1 MKPTI
6 LALLAA
12 LGTAVLPA
20 HAATVFFVTPAGND
34 SAAGTSWPE
43 AKATILAAVE
53 AASAGDEVRVAEGTY
68 PGAINDTKGLA
79 LRGGYL
85 AGETFVSDPTA
96 HPTVIAA
103 AGAGSPAL
111 TITGGSIV
119 DGFQITGG
127 ATGIR
132 CVQGTGVAISRNT
145 ITGALSQGIYLT
157 NTSATVTGNT
167 IADTG
172 MAIVFAGGSS
182 GPISANRLH
191 GCDWGGISCDASSP
205 EISENQIVGALGAGI
220 VCSAGSN
227 GAITRNLI
235 YGSGGRGIAC
245 VDSSPPITLNRIQGN
260 IGGGVSISN
269 AALTIAGNV
278 IADNGLKGV
287 FTTTESWTGS
297 VAYVTLLANTIAG
310 HPEAGVMGATA
321 GEVSGNILSGNGAS
335 FSGAFTSVDYNCVF
349 NNPLDAPDL
358 NTGEHSI
365 SADPQFVAAAY
376 GNYHI
381 LRTSPCRDAGGVVS
395 GGVPSTD
402 MDGQPR
408 VKFAAVDIG
417 ADESDGLPVSFQPA
431 RLYANPSAPPGGDGS
446 SWAAACRTLADA
458 AARAALLQGAD
469 IWAAGA
475 TYAEQ
480 IALFPYTHLYGGFA
494 GTETALAARS
504 MKANETI
511 VDAGGVS
518 GGSTGIAIASA
529 AGVNGVTITNA
540 ERGVEFGDGSGSLIA
555 SKLLRNQQ
563 AVGDMRAAAFRLD
576 SCFIVQNGG
585 TLPATGSGFL
595 TLNNLTI
602 ADNEG
607 YAAIRLSSPLTNT
620 VLAFNSESFS
630 IPDGQS
636 NYHVSNA
643 GMVSGQ
649 STPLSSDP
657 RFVAPD
663 ADDFHLLFDSPLRDR
678 ASAAAA
684 GSTVDADGERRVENR
699 AVDIGADEVGAP
711 VVTIAEAM
719 ASFEGESCEL
729 RGLIAATAS
738 GEFPGVLHVL
748 QPDRTAGAAL
758 PGIGLVNRGDRINV
772 IGRVE
777 LVDGQWRIDP
787 DWDYTRSPGPP
798 PRPWN
803 ARSDAV
809 SADRNGDGVRDA
821 GPPTSGLLMKAAGR
835 LTSVDWAR
843 KFFYLDD
850 GAGMLD
856 GTAGFEPHSGVRVA
870 YRGLTSPGLYS
881 VASVTGIVQWEQTVL
896 ETEGYVNGE
905 YHAAGDTV
913 TIPVIYPRD
922 QSDIVVHQQETGL

>member
-381 LRTSPCRDAGGVVS
+381 LRTSPCRDAGGVV
-395 GGVPSTD
+395 
-402 MDGQPR
+402 
-408 VKFAAVDIG
+408 G
-417 ADESDGLPVSFQPA
+417 AEV
-431 RLYANPSAPPGGDGS
+431 
-446 SWAAACRTLADA
+446 
-458 AARAALLQGAD
+458 
-469 IWAAGA
+469 
-475 TYAEQ
+475 AEQ
-480 IALFPYTHLYGGFA
+480 IV
-494 GTETALAARS
+494 
-504 MKANETI
+504 
-511 VDAGGVS
+511 VDARRGDLDIGEGAS
-518 GGSTGIAIASA
+518 EHGRSPSTRVPA
-529 AGVNGVTITNA
+529 AVPVPPSWHHWG
-540 ERGVEFGDGSGSLIA
+540 R
-555 SKLLRNQQ
+555 
-563 AVGDMRAAAFRLD
+563 
-576 SCFIVQNGG
+576 
-585 TLPATGSGFL
+585 
-595 TLNNLTI
+595 
-602 ADNEG
+602 
-607 YAAIRLSSPLTNT
+607 
-620 VLAFNSESFS
+620 
-630 IPDGQS
+630 
-636 NYHVSNA
+636 
-643 GMVSGQ
+643 
-649 STPLSSDP
+649 
-657 RFVAPD
+657 
-663 ADDFHLLFDSPLRDR
+663 
-678 ASAAAA
+678 
-684 GSTVDADGERRVENR
+684 GSTVGGTACHRPHHPDRRAHRAADRHRPCLHRSRRCLLRCAELRRVR
-699 AVDIGADEVGAP
+699 RPFGP
-711 VVTIAEAM
+711 
-719 ASFEGESCEL
+719 
-729 RGLIAATAS
+729 
-738 GEFPGVLHVL
+738 
-748 QPDRTAGAAL
+748 PDR
-758 PGIGLVNRGDRINV
+758 
-772 IGRVE
+772 
-777 LVDGQWRIDP
+777 
-787 DWDYTRSPGPP
+787 
-798 PRPWN
+798 
-803 ARSDAV
+803 
-809 SADRNGDGVRDA
+809 
-821 GPPTSGLLMKAAGR
+821 
-835 LTSVDWAR
+835 
-843 KFFYLDD
+843 
-850 GAGMLD
+850 
-856 GTAGFEPHSGVRVA
+856 
-870 YRGLTSPGLYS
+870 
-881 VASVTGIVQWEQTVL
+881 
-896 ETEGYVNGE
+896 
-905 YHAAGDTV
+905 
-913 TIPVIYPRD
+913 
-922 QSDIVVHQQETGL
+922 